1 MNPSAGIQSILGFKL
16 HFVHWLVLGI
26 SLVLTVVAWSI
37 ASSQQADKQQQRFDT
52 EAAKLVDRVR
62 ERMAQYEGGLLG
74 GVAYLY
80 ARGTTQAL
88 KREEWRGFA
97 RALELPTRY
106 PGIHGIGVI
115 EHIADAELPTYRERL
130 RTLYPDIQGID
141 LHPDTGATTRW
152 PISFIEPIDR
162 NLQAVGLDIGF
173 ENNRRT
179 AAEAATAQQQSR
191 ITGPIVLVQD
201 DRRTPGFLFFAPF
214 RIQDPDDGSVYQG
227 LVYAPFVVRDLLA
240 GTLASSKRHVTFRL
254 RDGEDELYA
263 ETADNTAEFD
273 PLPMFQ
279 KQVSLPL
286 YGRNWQFIIS
296 SNQGF
301 REHTDSNLP
310 ATILIGGLT
319 VDFLL
324 LMIFAVLVQAH
335 RSAQSLAKDLSE
347 QHAQAQ
353 DQLRQ
358 RNDELIQFNYRVSH
372 DLVAPMR
379 TISGLVDILRI
390 DIEDRA
396 FEDVERTLEQM
407 QSEVAG
413 QIRVITSIFHLCESD
428 LRDEPFVDM
437 PLKNV
442 AEALFEQASREEGVS
457 GVELALNF
465 ADDFQICA
473 QPARLNLALG
483 NLISNALRFRRPE
496 EPQHRVD
503 ISAELRREEFL
514 IRVRDN
520 GMGIPAES
528 IPRIFDLFY
537 RAHSGSRVGA
547 GLGTYIVRKSVEQM
561 GGQVSVYSDGNGSCF
576 EISWPQPTSGDRAPA
591 IGDA

>member
-1 MNPSAGIQSILGFKL
+1 MNLSAGNQSILGFKL

-62 ERMAQYEGGLLG
+62 ERMAKYEGGLLG
-74 GVAYLY
+74 GVAYLQ
-80 ARGTTQAL
+80 ARGSTEPLSRQ
-88 KREEWRGFA
+88 EWQTFA
-97 RALELPTRY
+97 NALELPLRY

-115 EHIADAELPTYRERL
+115 EDTPATDLEAYRERL
-130 RTLYPDIQGID
+130 VALYPDIAGID
-141 LHPDTGATTRW
+141 IHPDTGAELRL
-152 PISFIEPIDR
+152 PITFIEPVER

-173 ENNRRT
+173 ETNRRT
-179 AAEAATAQQQSR
+179 AALAAAEFGQSR

-201 DRRTPGFLFFAPF
+201 DRRTPGFLFFTPF
-214 RIQDPDDGSVYQG
+214 SVAGKPGQNDYQG
-227 LVYAPFVVRDLLA
+227 LVYAPFVVQELLA
-240 GTLASSKRHVTFRL
+240 GTLASSERSVTFSL

-301 REHTDSNLP
+301 RDHTDSNLP

-437 PLKNV
+437 SLKHL
-442 AEALFEQASREEGVS
+442 AETLFEQASREEGVS

-465 ADDFQICA
+465 ADDFQVCA

-496 EPQHRVD
+496 QSQHRVD

-520 GMGIPAES
+520 GIGIPAES

-547 GLGTYIVRKSVEQM
+547 GLGTYIVRKSIEQM

-576 EISWPQPTSGDRAPA
+576 EISWPHPADADRAPA